1 MKLLIFI
8 HQLLMSKY
16 YFLYIFFFYSPLTI
30 PQNSKDKDCRN
41 LIQLMLNKNKNSRYY
56 KFEQISS
63 HLWFKDFNWEAL
75 LSLDVKPEYIPQL
88 PNKKDNHNPKLY
100 LDYIKTLKEWEQTD
114 HKLKINEDDKS
125 EFDEWFKKF

>member
-16 YFLYIFFFYSPLTI
+16 FIIYIFLYSPLTI
-30 PQNSKDKDCRN
+30 PQNSKDKDCKN
-41 LIQLMLNKNKNSRYY
+41 LIQLMLDKNKNSRYY

-88 PNKKDNHNPKLY
+88 PNNKENHNPKLY

-114 HKLKINEDDKS
+114 HKLKINEDDKT